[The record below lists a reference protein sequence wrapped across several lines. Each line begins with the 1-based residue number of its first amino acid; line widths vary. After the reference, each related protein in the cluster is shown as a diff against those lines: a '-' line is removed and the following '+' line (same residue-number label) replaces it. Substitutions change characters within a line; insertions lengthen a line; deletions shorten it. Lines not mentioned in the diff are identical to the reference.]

1 MGNHSNRN
9 LDKKFSLQITSK
21 FSDNKKIIE
30 IHPSEKIIDI
40 KFKIFPEF
48 ICYKGKLYNNGIELD
63 DDKTFE
69 DYNINENSNIISDIE
84 YEQNIK
90 IIYLEIK
97 ELILHNISITKS
109 FEYIKSEI
117 EKKTN
122 ILVSE
127 QRLFY
132 NGEEVKNDQAL
143 LIDVLKIDSE
153 EDILELYIGD
163 KDGNL
168 IGINTGSG
176 GILHFSFKSDSKIE
190 NIKKK
195 INDYIQLSP
204 DIQTLSFKGQKLD
217 NEKTLNYYNIK
228 NQSILDLFCKS
239 KNGIFIFIKR
249 PTKKI
254 FNLDI
259 NSFETILNI
268 KKIVESK
275 DNIPIKN
282 QKIKYNGIELD
293 DNKIINDYKIET
305 QSTLEVIFKNDGG
318 YQIFCKFL
326 TGKTITIEVEP
337 YYTIEN
343 LKEIVYDKENIPLSG
358 QRIVFNGKLLEN
370 HRTVADYNI
379 KKGSIIHFTIRL
391 RG

>member
-1 MGNHSNRN
+1 M
-9 LDKKFSLQITSK
+9 
-21 FSDNKKIIE
+21 
-30 IHPSEKIIDI
+30 
-40 KFKIFPEF
+40 
-48 ICYKGKLYNNGIELD
+48 
-63 DDKTFE
+63 
-69 DYNINENSNIISDIE
+69 
-84 YEQNIK
+84 
-90 IIYLEIK
+90 LEIYYK
-97 ELILHNISITKS
+97 
-109 FEYIKSEI
+109 
-117 EKKTN
+117 
-122 ILVSE
+122 
-127 QRLFY
+127 
-132 NGEEVKNDQAL
+132 
-143 LIDVLKIDSE
+143 
-153 EDILELYIGD
+153 EDILNLYIGD

-168 IGINTGSG
+168 IGINKGSG
-176 GILHFSFKSDSKIE
+176 EIFHFSFKSDSKIE
-190 NIKKK
+190 YIKKK
-195 INDYIQLSP
+195 INDYIELSP

-239 KNGIFIFIKR
+239 KNGILIFIKR
-249 PTKKI
+249 PTHKI

-259 NSFETILNI
+259 SSYETILNI

-379 KKGSIIHFTIRL
+379 KKGSIIHFTLSL